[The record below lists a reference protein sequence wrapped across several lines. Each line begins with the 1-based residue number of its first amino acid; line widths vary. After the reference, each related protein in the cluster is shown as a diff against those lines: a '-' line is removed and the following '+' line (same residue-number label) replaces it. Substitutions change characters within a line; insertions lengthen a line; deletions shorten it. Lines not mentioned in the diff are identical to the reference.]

1 MASRDEEI
9 SPLAPQ
15 SHSSGFIR
23 EEAKEEDASSSSS
36 SKSSMK
42 STLIHLGLNRY
53 FFFETVA
60 NAFITL
66 FTSSKQPRGVPTL
79 PRISKLSKNVVR
91 ILGGNP
97 SPLTLQ
103 GTNTY
108 LVGSGEIRWLIDAG
122 DGRKR
127 CQYGNALRLAMR
139 EHKVKRLHGIL
150 LTHWH
155 PDHAFGVDVVRKAC
169 GDARL
174 QAFKM
179 VRKEKGEMAV
189 ARRTEEEDENED
201 GQGKEKR
208 RHYVDIRDGD
218 VFKCVGATLVA
229 MHTPGHAEDHVC
241 FRLLG
246 DEEDGGDAV
255 FAGDC
260 LMNGSTAEF
269 EDLSAYSMS
278 LGRLLEAF
286 TRSNEKLSSMKSN
299 NKSGSNGERE
309 DTTTTTIQR
318 ARCYPSHG
326 DVISDGERLTQ
337 AYLKHRISREKQF
350 LRELTKFGQRGAT
363 LWELTRRVYGDIVGI
378 VVLLMSCLKITKQ
391 HLEKMSKD
399 GTVSVKRKESGN
411 VFTTALSYLLA
422 ILSFG
427 FFGASTKTRYVAVIS
442 NKHD

>member
-1 MASRDEEI
+1 MTPRDEEI

-189 ARRTEEEDENED
+189 ARRTDTRH
-201 GQGKEKR
+201 R
-208 RHYVDIRDGD
+208 RAA
-218 VFKCVGATLVA
+218 CGASPA
-229 MHTPGHAEDHVC
+229 CGRCGHWVSV
-241 FRLLG
+241 R
-246 DEEDGGDAV
+246 
-255 FAGDC
+255 
-260 LMNGSTAEF
+260 S
-269 EDLSAYSMS
+269 S
-278 LGRLLEAF
+278 L
-286 TRSNEKLSSMKSN
+286 
-299 NKSGSNGERE
+299 
-309 DTTTTTIQR
+309 
-318 ARCYPSHG
+318 
-326 DVISDGERLTQ
+326 VISL
-337 AYLKHRISREKQF
+337 
-350 LRELTKFGQRGAT
+350 
-363 LWELTRRVYGDIVGI
+363 VGI
-378 VVLLMSCLKITKQ
+378 
-391 HLEKMSKD
+391 
-399 GTVSVKRKESGN
+399 SGC
-411 VFTTALSYLLA
+411 SLA
-422 ILSFG
+422 DS
-427 FFGASTKTRYVAVIS
+427 ADSSQRRS
-442 NKHD
+442 

>member
-1 MASRDEEI
+1 MTPRDEEI

-23 EEAKEEDASSSSS
+23 EEAKEEDASSSS

-127 CQYGNALRLAMR
+127 CQYGNALRLAMQ

-286 TRSNEKLSSMKSN
+286 ARSNEKLSSMKSN

-350 LRELTKFGQRGAT
+350 LRE
-363 LWELTRRVYGDIVGI
+363 
-378 VVLLMSCLKITKQ
+378 
-391 HLEKMSKD
+391 
-399 GTVSVKRKESGN
+399 
-411 VFTTALSYLLA
+411 
-422 ILSFG
+422 
-427 FFGASTKTRYVAVIS
+427 
-442 NKHD
+442 

>member
-1 MASRDEEI
+1 M
-9 SPLAPQ
+9 
-15 SHSSGFIR
+15 
-23 EEAKEEDASSSSS
+23 
-36 SKSSMK
+36 
-42 STLIHLGLNRY
+42 
-53 FFFETVA
+53 
-60 NAFITL
+60 
-66 FTSSKQPRGVPTL
+66 
-79 PRISKLSKNVVR
+79 SKNVVR
-91 ILGGNP
+91 ILAGNP

-108 LVGSGEIRWLIDAG
+108 LVGSGEIRWLIDTG
-122 DGRKR
+122 DGRGK
-127 CQYGNALRLAMR
+127 CGYGDALREAMR
-139 EHKVKRLHGIL
+139 EYKVKKLHGIL

-169 GDARL
+169 GDKRL

-189 ARRTEEEDENED
+189 ARRTEENENED
-201 GQGKEKR
+201 RGKERR

-241 FRLLG
+241 FRLLE

-269 EDLSAYSMS
+269 EDLSAYSTS
-278 LGRLLEAF
+278 LGRLLEVFA
-286 TRSNEKLSSMKSN
+286 RSNEKMSSSKNNQKNSSYGERGDATSMK
-299 NKSGSNGERE
+299 
-309 DTTTTTIQR
+309 R

-337 AYLKHRISREKQF
+337 AYLKHRTSREKQF

-363 LWELTRRVYGDIVGI
+363 VWELTRKVYGDIVGI

-391 HLEKMSKD
+391 HLDKMSKD
-399 GTVSVKRKESGN
+399 GTVSVKKKESRN
-411 VFTTALSYLLA
+411 AFMTVLSYLLT

-427 FFGASTKTRYVAVIS
+427 LLGGASTKTRYVAVIS
-442 NKHD
+442 NKSE